1 MIPTLSRYILR
12 ETVGSWLAVTAVLTV
27 ILLTNQ
33 LGTVLARAAEQGF
46 PPQVVL
52 TLVALGTAQNI
63 AVLLPIGLLLG
74 VMLALGRL
82 YHDSEMTAMQACGV
96 GGRHTW
102 LPVLLIAMIC
112 AVAVGVLTSLVAP
125 MAVAKT
131 QQVRS
136 EALRDGEFSPITA
149 GRFRSFGGGSIV
161 LYAETLDPSGVL
173 GNVFIQRDSG
183 GRQEIVLADRGQH
196 TVSSDGRL
204 HLLTLYSGERIEGVP
219 GSAELRRVR
228 FEQSIIPV
236 KVPDALLAPPR
247 LEAQPTTQLMASSD
261 LAAIAEWQWRIAA
274 PVMVLVL
281 AMLAVPLARL
291 RPRQGRYAR
300 IWLGVVLYFVYFS
313 LISAARVWIEKGVIP
328 ASFGLWWVHLLVV
341 CATVLVLLSPR
352 WLARWRHRGLPV

>member
-1 MIPTLSRYILR
+1 
-12 ETVGSWLAVTAVLTV
+12 
-27 ILLTNQ
+27 
-33 LGTVLARAAEQGF
+33 
-46 PPQVVL
+46 
-52 TLVALGTAQNI
+52 
-63 AVLLPIGLLLG
+63 
-74 VMLALGRL
+74 
-82 YHDSEMTAMQACGV
+82 
-96 GGRHTW
+96 
-102 LPVLLIAMIC
+102 
-112 AVAVGVLTSLVAP
+112 
-125 MAVAKT
+125 
-131 QQVRS
+131 
-136 EALRDGEFSPITA
+136 LRDGEFSPITA

-173 GNVFIQRDSG
+173 GNVFIQRDSD

-341 CATVLVLLSPR
+341 GATVLVLLSPR

>member
-1 MIPTLSRYILR
+1 MNK
-12 ETVGSWLAVTAVLTV
+12 LA
-27 ILLTNQ
+27 
-33 LGTVLARAAEQGF
+33 GLAFA
-46 PPQVVL
+46 
-52 TLVALGTAQNI
+52 LVALVSTAQ
-63 AVLLPIGLLLG
+63 
-74 VMLALGRL
+74 
-82 YHDSEMTAMQACGV
+82 Q
-96 GGRHTW
+96 
-102 LPVLLIAMIC
+102 
-112 AVAVGVLTSLVAP
+112 AVAQGFQLP
-125 MAVAKT
+125 NM
-131 QQVRS
+131 QVRS
-136 EALRDGEFSPITA
+136 EALRDGEFSPIAA

-161 LYAETLDPSGVL
+161 LYAETLDPNGML
-173 GNVFIQRDSG
+173 GNVFIQRDSD

-236 KVPDALLAPPR
+236 QVPDALLAPPR
-247 LEAQPTTQLMASSD
+247 LEAQPTAQLMASSD

-328 ASFGLWWVHLLVV
+328 AAIGLWWVHLNWN
-341 CATVLVLLSPR
+341 PGR
-352 WLARWRHRGLPV
+352 

>member
-33 LGTVLARAAEQGF
+33 LGVVLARAAEQGF
-46 PPQVVL
+46 PPDVVL
-52 TLVALGTAQNI
+52 TLVGLGTVQNI
-63 AVLLPIGLLLG
+63 SVLLPIGLLLG
-74 VMLALGRL
+74 VMLSLGRL

-96 GGRHTW
+96 SGRHTW
-102 LPVLLIAMIC
+102 LPVLLIAMVC
-112 AVAVGVLTSLVAP
+112 ATAVGLLTSFVGP
-125 MAVAKT
+125 MATAKI

-161 LYAETLDPSGVL
+161 LYAETMDASGML
-173 GNVFIQRDSG
+173 GNVFIQRDND

-196 TVSSDGRL
+196 AISSDGRL
-204 HLLTLYSGERIEGVP
+204 HLLTLYSGERVEGIP

-228 FEQSIIPV
+228 FEQSVIPV
-236 KVPDALLAPPR
+236 QIPEALLAPPR
-247 LEAQPTTQLMASSD
+247 LEAQPFVTLLQSKD
-261 LAAIAEWQWRIAA
+261 FAAIAEWQWRIAA

-313 LISAARVWIEKGVIP
+313 LVSAARVWIEKGLVP
-328 ASFGLWWVHLLVV
+328 TWVGLWWVHVV
-341 CATVLVLLSPR
+341 VLVATALVLMLPR
-352 WLARWRHRGLPV
+352 WRARWRHRGVAL